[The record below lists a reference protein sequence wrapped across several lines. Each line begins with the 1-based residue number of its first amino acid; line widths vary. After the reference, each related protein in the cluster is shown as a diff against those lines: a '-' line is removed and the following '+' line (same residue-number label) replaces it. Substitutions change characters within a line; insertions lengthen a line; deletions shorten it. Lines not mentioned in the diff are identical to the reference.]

1 MEYTI
6 QMKSWSALELS
17 FLGTDHFQ
25 HNQYLVKN
33 EQKFKRFC
41 IFPQIFQYLE
51 SCCLW
56 NQVFF
61 DGKQIKKICNL
72 I

>member
-17 FLGTDHFQ
+17 FLGTVNFQ

-56 NQVFF
+56 NQVFLMENKSKRF
-61 DGKQIKKICNL
+61 EI
-72 I
+72 